1 MILIADSG
9 STKCSWAICDS
20 KGQIID
26 RCSTIGFNPYFITS
40 TKVLKH
46 LENSD
51 LEEIKE
57 RIDEVYFYGAGCSS
71 KKMNTIIEKPF
82 KKFFSNA
89 NVNIH
94 HDLDAACYS
103 MYDGEPAI
111 VECFHLIL
119 IGSSV
124 SDIFS
129 TRFISL
135 L

>member
-40 TKVLKH
+40 AKVFKH

-71 KKMNTIIEKPF
+71 KKMNAIIEKPLRN
-82 KKFFSNA
+82 FSQT
-89 NVNIH
+89 
-94 HDLDAACYS
+94 L
-103 MYDGEPAI
+103 M
-111 VECFHLIL
+111 
-119 IGSSV
+119 
-124 SDIFS
+124 
-129 TRFISL
+129 
-135 L
+135 